1 MPPTLTTPQQQG
13 LLRQLEFYFSDES
26 FTYDA
31 FLQSEADDAGA
42 VPASTLAAFPKVASL
57 LPEHTDEERRA
68 AVLAVVALSDSI
80 VLSGDDRIKRLF
92 PLPADDPD
100 ATRSI
105 SLSGFRKGVEISEL
119 GAGDPAKTLHRE
131 VVVFRQ
137 QGVAPTK

>member
-13 LLRQLEFYFSDES
+13 LLRQPEFYFSDES

-92 PLPADDPD
+92 PLQSRANFDVVYVACQRLQP
-100 ATRSI
+100 SVG
-105 SLSGFRKGVEISEL
+105 GFSRVMCAFTII
-119 GAGDPAKTLHRE
+119 
-131 VVVFRQ
+131 
-137 QGVAPTK
+137 